1 MIDSTIL
8 DNHSEDEILEALHA
22 DLAELVQKS
31 RRARQVGDKN
41 QEDIL
46 HRLINEDLDMLLA
59 ITTPLDP
66 AVWQDHLTAM

>member
-41 QEDIL
+41 Q
-46 HRLINEDLDMLLA
+46 
-59 ITTPLDP
+59 
-66 AVWQDHLTAM
+66 